1 METQSVSINDIAGR
15 NKLNPSSFQKQYK
28 EYLSNFREWEQGLI
42 PDMLIY
48 PKNFGPRMSIDET
61 SLQNGELYTIV
72 TNKDA
77 KGKKGVLAALIKGT
91 KASVVIEA
99 LRKAPIEIRM
109 KVEEI
114 TLDLANN
121 MDWICRECFPNAML
135 TADRFHFQKVVTEGV
150 QEIRINLRRKAI
162 DEESTLIMQCRE
174 KKTEYKANIYDNG
187 DTKKQLL
194 ARGRYLLF
202 KPMGKWTESQTERA
216 KIMFANFPEIEK
228 AYNLTMYFRGIFE
241 KIDPREKGKTK
252 LDKWYEKIEKS
263 SIPELISAANTIKAN
278 EGKILNYFYTRST
291 NASAESFN
299 AKLKGFRSLLR
310 GVGDINFFLFRV
322 EKLFA

>member
-1 METQSVSINDIAGR
+1 METQPASISDIALR
-15 NKLNPSSFQKQYK
+15 NKLNPSSFQKQYR
-28 EYLSNFREWEQGLI
+28 EYLSDFREWEKGLI
-42 PDMLIY
+42 TDALVY
-48 PKNFGPRMSIDET
+48 PGNFGPRMSIDET

-91 KASVVIEA
+91 KASVVIKA
-99 LRKAPIEIRM
+99 LMMVPVEIRM
-109 KVEEI
+109 KVGEI

-121 MDWICRECFPNAML
+121 MDWICRECFPNATL

-150 QEIRINLRRKAI
+150 QEIRIKLRRKAI
-162 DEESTLIMQCRE
+162 DEENTQIMQCRE
-174 KKTEYKANIYDNG
+174 KKVEYRPNIYDNG

-202 KPMGKWTESQTERA
+202 KGSGSWTVSQAERA
-216 KIMFANFPEIEK
+216 KILFGEFPEIKK
-228 AYNLTMYFRGIFE
+228 AYDLTMYFRSIFE
-241 KIDPREKGKTK
+241 RIDPREKGKTR
-252 LDKWYEKIEKS
+252 LEKWYERVERS
-263 SIPELISAANTIKAN
+263 SISELTSAANTIRAN
-278 EGKILNYFYTRST
+278 EGKILNYFLTRST